1 MIVILMNQ
9 LCSLSTRFITIWK
22 EWGYL
27 DSNQEPRNYEFPA
40 LPLSYSP
47 FKMPFYCFLGM
58 MSCVVDK
65 TTVGLSDAPAYL
77 W

>member
-1 MIVILMNQ
+1 MK
-9 LCSLSTRFITIWK
+9 RK

-47 FKMPFYCFLGM
+47 NNMQLYCFFGWV
-58 MSCVVDK
+58 SCVVDE
-65 TTVGLSDAPAYL
+65 TMIGLCDFIVFL
-77 W
+77 ED